1 MKEYNKVF
9 SDIRKIAAEKGVEGT
24 AKEMVRAIS
33 MMCQDVIDSLEIN
46 ELSAPAAVAA
56 MRLAAD
62 GIEGAHSD
70 EAKEMSRLYYDMI
83 KTTCQ
88 QVCIRMP
95 GGTDGTE
102 E

>member
-1 MKEYNKVF
+1 MKEYNKIL
-9 SDIRKIAAEKGVEGT
+9 SDLPKITVEKGIDEAV
-24 AKEMVRAIS
+24 KEISRAVS
-33 MMCQDVIDSLEIN
+33 MMCQDVIDSLEITGF
-46 ELSAPAAVAA
+46 SAPAAAAA

-70 EAKEMSRLYYDMI
+70 EVKETAQAYYAMI
-83 KTTCQ
+83 KMTCE

>member
-1 MKEYNKVF
+1 MKEYNKILL
-9 SDIRKIAAEKGVEGT
+9 DLPKIAAEKGVEG
-24 AKEMVRAIS
+24 AAESIASAVS
-33 MMCQDVIDSLEIN
+33 LMCQDIIDSLDIIEF
-46 ELSAPAAVAA
+46 SAPAAIAA

-70 EAKEMSRLYYDMI
+70 EVKEASQCYYDLI
-83 KTTCQ
+83 STTCK

-102 E
+102 G